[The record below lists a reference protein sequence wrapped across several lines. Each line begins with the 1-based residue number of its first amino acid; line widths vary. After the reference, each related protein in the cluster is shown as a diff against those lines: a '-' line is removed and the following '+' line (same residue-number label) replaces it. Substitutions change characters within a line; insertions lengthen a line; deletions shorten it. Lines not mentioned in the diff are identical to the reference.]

1 MRTKQKNNIVN
12 VHCEDNKYVVVEL
25 KDTNMNVPIGQVFN
39 PEVKQDKEL
48 SEKKS
53 KCIAQLENNKNG
65 SIYEREKLKLFNMPK
80 KKVYSDLKY
89 W

>member
-12 VHCEDNKYVVVEL
+12 IHCEKNNSIVVEL
-25 KDTNMNVPIGQVFN
+25 KEKNINVPIGKVFK

-53 KCIAQLENNKNG
+53 KFMVQLENNKNG
-65 SIYEREKLKLFNMPK
+65 SIYRREK
-80 KKVYSDLKY
+80 
-89 W
+89 

>member
-12 VHCEDNKYVVVEL
+12 IHCEKNNSIVVEL
-25 KDTNMNVPIGQVFN
+25 KETNINVPIGKVFK

-53 KCIAQLENNKNG
+53 KFMVQLENNKNG